1 VSARCWLRGACVA
14 LAGLVGAS
22 IAAAAPAPSRIETTA
37 GALDGTRDGDIS
49 AFKGI
54 PFAAPPVGDLRW
66 RPPQPAPRWS
76 GARDATAYGSACMQK
91 PGISLENGGDPG
103 PLNEDCLYLNVWT
116 PRAEPGA
123 RLPVMVWIHGGALIF
138 GAGSLP
144 LYDGEPL
151 ARQGVVVVTLNYR
164 LGPLGFF
171 AHPALDKAAPNGP
184 ANFGLLDQIAALQW
198 VRRHIA
204 SFGGDPSNVTVF
216 GQSAGAQSVL
226 ALMASP
232 PAKGLF
238 QRAIAQSPY
247 GVPSHPRAKARQTG
261 VRLAEA
267 VGLPGE
273 RATLAELRRVP
284 AQTLASFDD
293 QALSLAPSF
302 IVGDAAMPRSILA
315 AFQARQQ
322 AAVPLMVGNNSDET
336 SVALA
341 FGIEPA
347 VLVQKLGAAR
357 IVARPLYRGV
367 TDDAELGRQVVRD
380 VVFTAF
386 ARRIAVLQS
395 ERAPTW
401 RYYYSRLPSNAQN
414 QPGVG
419 HGGEIPAVF
428 GTGDR
433 CGCLGAPLTPADRAA
448 GAALAERW
456 VAFASSGEP
465 TASSGVRWPADS
477 RARPVVLEFA
487 DAEAVQ
493 PDFMRQRLNSFI
505 GALNLIG
512 AARPAN

>member
-1 VSARCWLRGACVA
+1 MSARRWLRGACVA
-14 LAGLVGAS
+14 LAGIVGAS
-22 IAAAAPAPSRIETTA
+22 IATAAPSRIETTA
-37 GALDGTRDGDIS
+37 GALHGTREGDIS

-76 GARDATAYGSACMQK
+76 GVRDATAYGSACIQK

-116 PRAEPGA
+116 PRAEPGV

-138 GAGSLP
+138 GAGSLA
-144 LYDGEPL
+144 LYDGASL
-151 ARQGVVVVTLNYR
+151 ARHGVVVVSINYR

-171 AHPALDKAAPNGP
+171 AHPALDKAVPNGP

-204 SFGGDPSNVTVF
+204 SFGGDPSQVTVF

-232 PAKGLF
+232 PAQGLF

-261 VRLAEA
+261 IRLAEA
-267 VGLPGE
+267 AGLPGE

-284 AQTLASFDD
+284 APALASFGDL
-293 QALSLAPSF
+293 ALSLAPGF
-302 IVGDAAMPRSILA
+302 IVGDGAMPRSILA
-315 AFQARQQ
+315 AFQAKQQ
-322 AAVPLMVGNNSDET
+322 AAVPLLIGNNSDET

-341 FGIEPA
+341 FGIQPA

-357 IVARPLYRGV
+357 VVVRPLYRGV

-428 GTGDR
+428 GTGET
-433 CGCLGAPLTPADRAA
+433 CGCLGAPLSPADRAA

-456 VAFASSGEP
+456 VAFARSGEP
-465 TASSGVRWPADS
+465 TASSGARWPSDS

-493 PDFMRQRLNSFI
+493 PDFMRQRLNTFI